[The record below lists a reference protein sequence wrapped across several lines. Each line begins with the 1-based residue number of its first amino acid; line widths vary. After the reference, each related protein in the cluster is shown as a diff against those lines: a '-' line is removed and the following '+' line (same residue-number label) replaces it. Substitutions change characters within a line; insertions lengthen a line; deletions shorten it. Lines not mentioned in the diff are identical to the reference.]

1 MFSLPNRPVSNGLNM
16 TATAAAA
23 TTNSL
28 VNVKQ
33 LTTRPSLVE
42 RIKDNVRY
50 NYNHYSASIKDNIN
64 QPTQPLPPSPLK
76 WSSSSS
82 SLSSTGGGVG
92 AAGDRRSVF
101 YTDPDLAATIT
112 TTTANN
118 TTAEKVSHV
127 FFSRALYAQL
137 KKSTAFVQQLANK

>member
-16 TATAAAA
+16 AAAN
-23 TTNSL
+23 TTTL

-50 NYNHYSASIKDNIN
+50 NYNHYSASMKDNN
-64 QPTQPLPPSPLK
+64 GNHPPNPPPPPLK

-82 SLSSTGGGVG
+82 SLSSV
-92 AAGDRRSVF
+92 GDRRSVF
-101 YTDPDLAATIT
+101 YTDPDLAAT
-112 TTTANN
+112 
-118 TTAEKVSHV
+118 EKVSHV
-127 FFSRALYAQL
+127 FIHINRNYPSAAACFI
-137 KKSTAFVQQLANK
+137 

>member
-16 TATAAAA
+16 TAAAAAAAAA

-33 LTTRPSLVE
+33 LTTTRPSLVE

-50 NYNHYSASIKDNIN
+50 NYNHYSASIKDNII
-64 QPTQPLPPSPLK
+64 QPTQSLPPPPPPPLK

-82 SLSSTGGGVG
+82 SLSSASGGG

-101 YTDPDLAATIT
+101 YTDPDLAATTIT
-112 TTTANN
+112 TTTNN
-118 TTAEKVSHV
+118 STAEKVSHV
-127 FFSRALYAQL
+127 TR
-137 KKSTAFVQQLANK
+137 N